1 MKGFF
6 RSSIFLRRAQYY
18 GGSESGLIFSDSITS
33 GRWVGV
39 WFIRRPQ
46 IDLGMCYCVLCCSI
60 FLIIS
65 MRHSLKEDCRRLQ
78 VSIRMTS
85 LYFQTPN
92 ARGEGQSLSSD
103 CITLRPSR
111 SAFHF
116 PVDHPYET
124 VLYVLCARVCIP
136 VCSSHVRLSFLRS
149 GWIDYDCRF
158 DQVGYE
164 KANNACA
171 CCFLTKTAW
180 GRRAM
185 GTRNERR
192 EGVKRKN

>member
-1 MKGFF
+1 MSLIWSKRHFWCF
-6 RSSIFLRRAQYY
+6 YLPVFVFSLHCVRVRVILWFHSHFVVTLAPSFVMFVISSVQNKRVSCLSRIIF
-18 GGSESGLIFSDSITS
+18 
-33 GRWVGV
+33 
-39 WFIRRPQ
+39 FIRSEAGCVTERPTVAVFA
-46 IDLGMCYCVLCCSI
+46 LSAK
-60 FLIIS
+60 IS
-65 MRHSLKEDCRRLQ
+65 CQ
-78 VSIRMTS
+78 
-85 LYFQTPN
+85 
-92 ARGEGQSLSSD
+92 
-103 CITLRPSR
+103 
-111 SAFHF
+111 
-116 PVDHPYET
+116 PYET